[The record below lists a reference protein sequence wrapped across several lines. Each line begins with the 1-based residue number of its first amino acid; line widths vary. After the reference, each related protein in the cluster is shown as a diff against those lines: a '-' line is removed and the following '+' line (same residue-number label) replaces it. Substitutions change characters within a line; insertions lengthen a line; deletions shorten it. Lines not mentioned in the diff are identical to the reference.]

1 MGIASS
7 SNQFS
12 GVSIWAA
19 VMVPLQG
26 LLSLFLRQQA
36 ASANVASLPRHM
48 SPDYSPNQATGHAR
62 SIDSSLWLR
71 GSTQVALKQIRNP
84 AQQLRIRQLKIVR
97 QFEPGVGPACAGRM
111 VISGRMAD
119 VCAEL
124 DRMAEREGPVAR
136 V

>member
-12 GVSIWAA
+12 GASVWAA
-19 VMVPLQG
+19 VMAPLHG
-26 LLSLFLRQQA
+26 LLSLFVPQQSASESA
-36 ASANVASLPRHM
+36 ASFNRHT
-48 SPDYSPNQATGHAR
+48 SPHYSPHQATGHAR
-62 SIDSSLWLR
+62 SIDSSRWLR
-71 GSTQVALKQIRNP
+71 GSTQVALKQVRNP
-84 AQQLRIRQLKIVR
+84 AQQLRISRLKIVR

-124 DRMAEREGPVAR
+124 DRMAEREGPAAR